1 MDQMNIDMATFGYAV
16 VIYLVVYVGALL
28 YLAQGARFPKGYY
41 VVGAIL
47 AYQPKLAFSYLIIIV
62 FLRDKYLPSKSSNL
76 M

>member
-1 MDQMNIDMATFGYAV
+1 MDQMNIDMTTFGYAV

-28 YLAQGARFPKGYY
+28 YLAQGARLPKGYY

-47 AYQPKLAFSYLIIIV
+47 AYKPKLAFFYLIIIV
-62 FLRDKYLPSKSSNL
+62 FLRGKYLPDKTSNL

>member
-47 AYQPKLAFSYLIIIV
+47 AYQPKLAFSYPIIIV
-62 FLRDKYLPSKSSNL
+62 FLRDKYLPSKSSDL